1 MATKLK
7 NMKLKSVDLVK
18 AGANQEAHIRLH
30 KSAESGTTSQ
40 EASETPTEAEK
51 NIFKRFLG
59 WLHESLTDFDY
70 EPENPITKG
79 DLPEVD
85 DTANIYKSA
94 IAESVHSI
102 LADDSL
108 SAEEKNDMIKKSL
121 DQYHEKM
128 MELVKADFLED
139 DDDEE
144 DDEDAPTN
152 ETGDQGQLLD
162 PDDDDTPEPDYDEI
176 EEVEDSVKKK

>member
-30 KSAESGTTSQ
+30 KSADTTSQ
-40 EASETPTEAEK
+40 EAPEAPTEAEK
-51 NIFKRFLG
+51 NIFKRFVG
-59 WLHESLTDFDY
+59 WLHETLTDFDY
-70 EPENPITKG
+70 EPENPITKS
-79 DLPEVD
+79 DDPEID

-102 LADDSL
+102 LSDESL
-108 SAEEKNDMIKKSL
+108 SAEEKSDMIEKSL

-128 MELVKADFLED
+128 MELVKADFPE

-144 DDEDAPTN
+144 DEEDTPAN
-152 ETGDQGQLLD
+152 ETEDQGQLFD
-162 PDDDDTPEPDYDEI
+162 PDDDETPDPDFEEI

>member
-40 EASETPTEAEK
+40 EAPEAPTEAEK

-59 WLHESLTDFDY
+59 WLHEGLTDFDY
-70 EPENPITKG
+70 EPENPITKS
-79 DLPEVD
+79 DDPEID

-102 LADDSL
+102 IADESL
-108 SAEEKNDMIKKSL
+108 SAEEKTDMIEKSL

-128 MELVKADFLED
+128 MELVKADFPE

-144 DDEDAPTN
+144 DEEDAPTN
-152 ETGDQGQLLD
+152 ETADQEQLLD
-162 PDDDDTPEPDYDEI
+162 PDDDDTPDPDFDEI

>member
-30 KSAESGTTSQ
+30 KSADTTSQ
-40 EASETPTEAEK
+40 EAPEAPTEAEK

-59 WLHESLTDFDY
+59 WLNESLTDFDY
-70 EPENPITKG
+70 EPENPITKS
-79 DLPEVD
+79 DDPEID

-102 LADDSL
+102 IADESL
-108 SAEEKNDMIKKSL
+108 SAEEKTDMIEKSL

-128 MELVKADFLED
+128 MELVKADFFED

-144 DDEDAPTN
+144 DTPAN
-152 ETGDQGQLLD
+152 ETEDQGQLFD
-162 PDDDDTPEPDYDEI
+162 PDDDEAPDPDFEEI

>member
-30 KSAESGTTSQ
+30 KSAEFGTTSQ
-40 EASETPTEAEK
+40 EAPEAPTEAEK
-51 NIFKRFLG
+51 NIFKRFVG
-59 WLHESLTDFDY
+59 WLHETLTDFDY
-70 EPENPITKG
+70 EPENPITKS
-79 DLPEVD
+79 DDPEID

-102 LADDSL
+102 LSDESL
-108 SAEEKNDMIKKSL
+108 SAEEKSDMIEKSL

-128 MELVKADFLED
+128 MELVKADFPE

-144 DDEDAPTN
+144 DEEDAPTN
-152 ETGDQGQLLD
+152 ETADQEQLLD
-162 PDDDDTPEPDYDEI
+162 PDDDDTPDPDFDEI

>member
-30 KSAESGTTSQ
+30 KSADTTSQ
-40 EASETPTEAEK
+40 EAPEAPTEAEK

-59 WLHESLTDFDY
+59 WLHEGLTDFDY
-70 EPENPITKG
+70 EPENPITKS
-79 DLPEVD
+79 DDPEID

-102 LADDSL
+102 IADESL
-108 SAEEKNDMIKKSL
+108 SAEEKNDMIEKSL

-128 MELVKADFLED
+128 MELVKADFFED
-139 DDDEE
+139 EDDDEE
-144 DDEDAPTN
+144 DAPAN
-152 ETGDQGQLLD
+152 ETEDQGQLLD
-162 PDDDDTPEPDYDEI
+162 PDDDDTPDFEEI